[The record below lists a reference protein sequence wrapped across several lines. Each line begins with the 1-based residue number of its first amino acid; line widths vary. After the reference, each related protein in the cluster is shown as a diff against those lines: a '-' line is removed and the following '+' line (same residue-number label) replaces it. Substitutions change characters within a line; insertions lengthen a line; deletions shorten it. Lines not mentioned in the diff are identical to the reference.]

1 MFEITV
7 NGRFIAHH
15 QLHTPDGT
23 WEPLHEHVW
32 AVTVGAAGPR
42 LNRHGILADFG
53 HLRREL
59 VAVLGTLDR
68 RTLNRLPA
76 FRNANP
82 SAENVARFVAQ
93 QLTDAVAAPAR
104 LAWVEVEEEPG
115 CKARYFVPRPRRT
128 RARARRA
135 AARRTR
141 GVNAR

>member
-7 NGRFIAHH
+7 NGRFIARH
-15 QLHTPDGT
+15 QLRTPVGA

-42 LNRHGILADFG
+42 LNRDGILADFG
-53 HLRREL
+53 HLRRKL

-93 QLTDAVAAPAR
+93 QLAEAVAAPAR

-115 CKARYFVPRPRRT
+115 CTARYFVPRPRRT
-128 RARARRA
+128 RARMQPRA
-135 AARRTR
+135 ARSAR
-141 GVNAR
+141 GVSTR

>member
-7 NGRFIAHH
+7 TGRFIAHH

-53 HLRREL
+53 HLRRKL

-82 SAENVARFVAQ
+82 SAENVARLVAER
-93 QLTDAVAAPAR
+93 LGDAVPAPAR

-128 RARARRA
+128 RARARRPA
-135 AARRTR
+135 VRDARSAK
-141 GVNAR
+141 AR